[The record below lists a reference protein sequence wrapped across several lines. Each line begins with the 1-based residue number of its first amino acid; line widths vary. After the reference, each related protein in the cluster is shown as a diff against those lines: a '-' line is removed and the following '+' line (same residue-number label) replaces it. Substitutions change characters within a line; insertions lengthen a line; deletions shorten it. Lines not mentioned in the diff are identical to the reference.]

1 MRIINI
7 LMFVALISA
16 CAMPE
21 TTVRSGS
28 ASPPGLI
35 VKGAPAG
42 STLLVD
48 GLVIGPATDFN
59 GNPKVLAV
67 LVGVHNVEVRSG
79 TSVVFSEKVF
89 SSNGETHVV
98 RIVGG
103 AQ

>member
-1 MRIINI
+1 LRIASI
-7 LMFVALISA
+7 LMVVALLSA

-21 TTVRSGS
+21 TTVRSGT
-28 ASPPGLI
+28 ASPPGLV

-42 STLLVD
+42 STLFVD

-59 GNPKVLAV
+59 GSPKVLAV
-67 LVGVHNVEVRSG
+67 LEGVHNVEVRSG
-79 TSVVFSEKVF
+79 TSVVFGEKVF
-89 SSNGETHVV
+89 VSTGETHVV

>member
-1 MRIINI
+1 M
-7 LMFVALISA
+7 VAVLLSA

-28 ASPPGLI
+28 ASPPGLV

-42 STLLVD
+42 STLFVD

-59 GNPKVLAV
+59 GSPKVLAV
-67 LVGVHNVEVRSG
+67 LEGVHNVEVRSG

-89 SSNGETHVV
+89 VSTGETHIV

>member
-1 MRIINI
+1 LRIISF
-7 LMFVALISA
+7 LMVAVLLSA

-28 ASPPGLI
+28 ASPPGLV

-42 STLLVD
+42 STLFVD
-48 GLVIGPATDFN
+48 GLVIGPAADFN
-59 GNPKVLAV
+59 GSPKVLAV
-67 LVGVHNVEVRSG
+67 LEGVHNVEVRSG

-89 SSNGETHVV
+89 VSTGETHIV